1 MTRAMGGA
9 DESLGA
15 PSFAAAFAS
24 VGSPLESGDGGLGS
38 ETVTREEE
46 AGALSGRMNLFENM
60 MSPDGTAEKFL
71 VQAVTYVYEYQQWL
85 KTHIECSNMRYV

>member
-1 MTRAMGGA
+1 MGGA

-15 PSFAAAFAS
+15 PFFAAAFAS